1 MVGELSSD
9 FLRIGST
16 SQQQQS
22 MADERVAQVLQAQQQ
37 AGYGVIPS
45 NIKGKLSISVVQAK
59 LNKNYGITK
68 MDPYCRLRVGHAV
81 FETPTAY
88 NGAKN
93 PVWGKDVHCYLPHG
107 VENMYVEIFDE
118 RSFTI
123 DDRVAWAYVTIPPA
137 ALNGETVDDWFP
149 LSGKQGDQKEG
160 MINLVMS
167 FSPVENIPQTFQP
180 MFVQQPM
187 VQQPMVYT
195 FPGNPPLYPPQQQGQ
210 VQQPQTPGYTD
221 EDFKM
226 VKEMFPNMD
235 DEVIKSVFES
245 NSGNKDST
253 INSLLQMSAD

>member
-1 MVGELSSD
+1 MTGELPGD
-9 FLRIGST
+9 FLRLGAT
-16 SQQQQS
+16 TQQQQC

-45 NIKGKLSISVVQAK
+45 NIRGKLSISVVQAK
-59 LNKNYGITK
+59 LTKNYGITK
-68 MDPYCRLRVGHAV
+68 MDPYCRVRVGHAV

-107 VENMYVEIFDE
+107 VDNMYVEIFDE

-123 DDRVAWAYVTIPPA
+123 DDRVAWAYVTLPQA
-137 ALNGETVDDWFP
+137 ALNGETVDEWFP

-160 MINLVMS
+160 AINLVMS
-167 FSPVENIPQTFQP
+167 FQPVENLPQTFQP
-180 MFVQQPM
+180 MFMP
-187 VQQPMVYT
+187 QPMVYT
-195 FPGNPPLYPPQQQGQ
+195 FPQPVNPGMYPPQQRQGQ
-210 VQQPQTPGYTD
+210 QQQTPGYTD

>member
-1 MVGELSSD
+1 MVGELPGD
-9 FLRIGST
+9 FLRLDARTT

-22 MADERVAQVLQAQQQ
+22 MADERVAQILQAQQQ

-45 NIKGKLSISVVQAK
+45 NIRGKLNISVVQAK

-93 PVWGKDVHCYLPHG
+93 PVWGKDVQCYLPQG

-123 DDRVAWAYVTIPPA
+123 DDRVAWAYVTIPEA

-149 LSGKQGDQKEG
+149 LSGKQGDSKEG
-160 MINLVMS
+160 MINLVLT
-167 FSPVENIPQTFQP
+167 FSPVENLPQTFQP
-180 MFVQQPM
+180 MFMP
-187 VQQPMVYT
+187 QPMVYT
-195 FPGNPPLYPPQQQGQ
+195 FPGQPVYPQQQRQ
-210 VQQPQTPGYTD
+210 VLPQGPAYTED
-221 EDFKM
+221 DFKQ